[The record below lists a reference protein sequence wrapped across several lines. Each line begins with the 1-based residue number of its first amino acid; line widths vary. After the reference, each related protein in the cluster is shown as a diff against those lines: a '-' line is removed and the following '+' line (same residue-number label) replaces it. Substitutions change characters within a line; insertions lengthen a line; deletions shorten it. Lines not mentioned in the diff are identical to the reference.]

1 MRALVAAIE
10 ALLGLVF
17 AAAVGAA
24 FVVLLFSALAAFAGF
39 LTLPRYL

>member
-10 ALLGLVF
+10 AVLGLVF

-24 FVVLLFSALAAFAGF
+24 FAILLFSALTVFAAF
-39 LTLPRYL
+39 LSLPRYL